1 MAIAKLI
8 LCASNHHLTA
18 GVWYGT
24 RLHYYETFANSED
37 GYQAFDAFIQ
47 RNAKMNVY
55 LIADAIEEE
64 YRLESLPHTSGG
76 ARAELLERKLNQ
88 FNRNNLFRT
97 AHFINQDKDKR
108 RDDNFLFVALNNADF
123 LQGWMSVIQ
132 VHQVPLV
139 GLYLLP
145 MISQYTVQQMKLMA
159 PNILLCER
167 LSSGL
172 RQTYLHNGHLRM
184 SRLAPMVDVKP
195 NQMAY
200 FYLVEIEKT
209 RLYLQSQRFITD
221 HTELQLVMPSLDDQ
235 SEVIGKSISQEQGME
250 CKIVDSLAYAKHVN
264 IAPDLV
270 LKHPELLHMQLL
282 ANGNIPANLAPDQLT
297 KAYHLNKIRQA
308 IYIAAAAVTLLG
320 IGVAGYSFLQAN
332 WSVQETA
339 QLALQTQSQQQR
351 YEEVASNFPTTP
363 IPSAELKTAVDL
375 AERVKQ
381 YNITPEDMMLVLS
394 TALEATPEI
403 TIERLR
409 WLQTDNLD
417 MADTEKSRDIN
428 ASAANNNA
436 SQAAPLRQIAF
447 VSAALSHF
455 NGDYRGA
462 LNSVNQFVARLKSNP
477 KVEQVVVLQEPVN
490 ASSFASLQGSTL
502 DESTSERA
510 PAAFKIKVILKAMP
524 SEPTTGAG
532 V

>member
-1 MAIAKLI
+1 MAISKLI

-18 GVWYGT
+18 GVWFGT
-24 RLHYYETFANSED
+24 RLHYYETFANTES
-37 GYQAFDAFIQ
+37 GYQAFDAFIKK
-47 RNAKMNVY
+47 NARMNVY

-64 YRLESLPHTSGG
+64 YRLESLPHTTGG

-123 LQGWMSVIQ
+123 LQGWMGVIQ
-132 VHQVPLV
+132 VNQVPLV

-145 MISQYTVQQMKLMA
+145 TISQYTVQQMKLMA

-172 RQTYLHNGHLRM
+172 RQTYLHNGQLRM
-184 SRLAPMVDVKP
+184 SRLAPIVDVKP

-209 RLYLQSQRFITD
+209 RLYLQSQRFISD
-221 HTELQLVMPSLDDQ
+221 HTELQLVMPSLDNQ

-250 CKIVDSLAYAKHVN
+250 CKIVDSLAYAKNVN

-282 ANGNIPANLAPDQLT
+282 ANGHVPANLAPDQLT
-297 KAYHLNKIRQA
+297 KAYQLNKIRQA

-320 IGVAGYSFLQAN
+320 IGIAGYSFLQAN
-332 WSVQETA
+332 WSEQEAA
-339 QLALQTQSQQQR
+339 QLAQQTAAQQQR
-351 YEEVASNFPTTP
+351 YEEVSSNFPTTP
-363 IPSAELKTAVDL
+363 IPSADLKTAVDV
-375 AERVKQ
+375 AAQVKQ
-381 YNITPEDMMLVLS
+381 YNITPQEMMLILS
-394 TALEATPEI
+394 AALETSPEI

-409 WLQTDNLD
+409 WLQTDNIE
-417 MADTEKSRDIN
+417 MADTEKSPN
-428 ASAANNNA
+428 ANANQANNA
-436 SQAAPLRQIAF
+436 VSQAASLRQIAF
-447 VSAALSHF
+447 VNAALSNF

-462 LNSVNQFVARLKSNP
+462 LNSVNQFVAQLKTNP
-477 KVEQVVVLQEPVN
+477 KVEQVLVLQEPVN

-502 DESTSERA
+502 DENTSERA
-510 PAAFKIKVILKAMP
+510 PAAFKLKVILKP
-524 SEPTTGAG
+524 LVGAG
-532 V
+532 A